1 MRQTSFTLEVL
12 PCTDES
18 GEAWV
23 YVKTIDFENGEW
35 GKVEYHLEKK
45 IVVALN
51 DFSPET
57 KMFMAANLAGRISR
71 MIMEALNDKAREE
84 RK

>member
-1 MRQTSFTLEVL
+1 MIQTSFTLEVI
-12 PCTDES
+12 PCTDNS

-23 YVKTIDFENGEW
+23 YVKTIDIKDGQW
-35 GKVEYHLEKK
+35 GNVEYHLEKK

-51 DFSPET
+51 DYTPET

-71 MIMEALNDKAREE
+71 MIMEQLNARATEE